1 MRVGGTKVIK
11 TQARIIA
18 ATHRNLEEESAKGRF
33 REDLYFRLNV
43 FPIFV
48 PSLAERIE
56 DVPPIAEAFLKKFG
70 NTAGFAD
77 GVMTKLME
85 YSWPGNVRELEN
97 CLERASIIASGA
109 PVELENLPEHIR
121 QKKILEKPTAF
132 RLPETG
138 ISLDEL
144 EKSLI
149 LQALDMTSDNKTK
162 AAGLLGISRRALY
175 SKMHTHSIRG
185 FGNEESSD

>member
-1 MRVGGTKVIK
+1 VIK